1 MRKILLAFLCLGI
14 TLGASA
20 QFTRA
25 TLQASGLTCALCT
38 KAINRSLEQLPFIA
52 EVKPDIASSSF
63 IIHFKPNTNVDI
75 DALRN
80 GVEDAGFSVA
90 KLELTANFNN
100 LAIANDRHI
109 EWNGKVFHFLKV
121 PSQELAGEQVIR
133 VVDKHFLPAAE
144 FRKYSSLTKLDC
156 VQTGK
161 AGHCCTKDHLEAATR
176 IYHVTI

>member
-1 MRKILLAFLCLGI
+1 MRKYIMAFLCLG
-14 TLGASA
+14 LAMGAGA

-38 KAINRSLEQLPFIA
+38 KAINSSLERLPFVA
-52 EVKPDIASSSF
+52 AVKPDIASSSF
-63 IIHFKPNTNVDI
+63 LIEFKPKADIDI

-80 GVEDAGFSVA
+80 GVEDAGFTVA
-90 KLELTANFNN
+90 KLQLTANFNN

-109 EWNGKVFHFLKV
+109 EWNGMVFHFLKV
-121 PSQELAGEQVIR
+121 PSQELSGEQVIR

-144 FRKYSSLTKLDC
+144 FKKFSAVTKLDC

-161 AGHCCTKDHLEAATR
+161 AGHCCSKDHLDAATR